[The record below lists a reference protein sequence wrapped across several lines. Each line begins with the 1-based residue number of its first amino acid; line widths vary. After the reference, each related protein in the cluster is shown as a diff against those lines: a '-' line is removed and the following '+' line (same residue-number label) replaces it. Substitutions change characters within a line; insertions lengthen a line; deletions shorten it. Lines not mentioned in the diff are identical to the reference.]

1 MFELT
6 PNQIKI
12 GELIINYRAIHI
24 KSPTIILI
32 AKKLDY
38 SPQRV
43 SNCVRRMVNKKL
55 LAFVGGQYIP
65 TEKLTN
71 MIVGRYKRRTL
82 K

>member
-12 GELIINYRAIHI
+12 GELIINYRAIYI
-24 KSPTIILI
+24 KSPTIVLI
-32 AKKLDY
+32 AKKLGY

-43 SNCVRRMVNKKL
+43 SNCVRRMVQKKL
-55 LAFVGGQYIP
+55 LAYVGGQYIP

-71 MIVGRYKRRTL
+71 MVVRRHKKKTP